1 MMRSSFAP
9 EALRF
14 QAPSAEWPAT
24 ATRPDR
30 RALLATRVRVAPGG
44 ARDPAD
50 HARRIYVLTLAIG
63 LILAASPALAKK
75 KPKLSGFEPTLPV
88 EQPVQPQGAT
98 GGIFNISTGY
108 SPLYAGTR
116 AARVGD
122 PVTILLIESTTASKS
137 VNSKSS
143 KDGGASITPPTEGL
157 LSFLNPNALKASSS
171 SSFNGGGN
179 AAQTSS
185 LASTLSVT
193 IAEVRANGTALVKG
207 EKKMLLSQGDEWIRF
222 SGIIRL
228 ADIDQEN
235 RIASTRV
242 ADAHIE
248 YTGKGALQRA
258 SKQGWL
264 GRFFNMISP
273 F

>member
-1 MMRSSFAP
+1 MMNRSYT
-9 EALRF
+9 RF
-14 QAPSAEWPAT
+14 T
-24 ATRPDR
+24 A
-30 RALLATRVRVAPGG
+30 ALLAMTVLSAAP
-44 ARDPAD
+44 
-50 HARRIYVLTLAIG
+50 
-63 LILAASPALAKK
+63 SPALAKK
-75 KPKLSGFEPTLPV
+75 KPELSGFEPTLPI
-88 EQPVQPQGAT
+88 ERPVQPEAAS
-98 GGIFNISTGY
+98 GGIFNVSAGY
-108 SPLYAGTR
+108 APLYTGTR

-122 PVTILLIESTTASKS
+122 PVTILLIESTTAAKS
-137 VNSKSS
+137 VTSKSS
-143 KDGGASITPPTEGL
+143 KSGGASITPPTAGL
-157 LSFLNPNALKASSS
+157 LSFLNPDALKASSS

-207 EKKMLLSQGDEWIRF
+207 EKKMLVSQGDEWIRF

-235 RIASTRV
+235 TIPSSRV
-242 ADAHIE
+242 ADAQIE
-248 YTGKGALQRA
+248 YTGKGALQRS